1 MLVLLSL
8 KFENYLF
15 FQLFL
20 YTVPISKGY
29 LNLVCSNELSIYIDC
44 FERSVALD
52 IVGVFSLRCSSKFLL
67 ILCGFVIFKN
77 VFLHT
82 IFFCHARFNQT
93 QLCVSKQ
100 ESFLLNINAGLNIL
114 VFCFKTAIQASKLSG
129 ELSILNYFAESNTN
143 KANKLTT
150 LNKIQLAFKWKLS
163 EPRQFLNWLFE
174 IFNVLVISTPFELN
188 DTNKSDLGILM
199 PC

>member
-82 IFFCHARFNQT
+82 IFFCHARF
-93 QLCVSKQ
+93 KQ

-150 LNKIQLAFKWKLS
+150 LNKIQLAFK
-163 EPRQFLNWLFE
+163 
-174 IFNVLVISTPFELN
+174 
-188 DTNKSDLGILM
+188 
-199 PC
+199 